1 MKHNFLRRMGALLLA
16 LALALPMAVTTAWAD
31 DGFTITLDKTSLSLS
46 DSATLKVTPAGVSGG
61 SIAYQWEFD
70 SSVVTVTP
78 ASTTA
83 NTNTTISATVKPVG
97 LGPCKIIVT
106 ATWTG
111 TDTSSG
117 TTVTQT
123 ATAECNVDVTC
134 VPVDRIAFDN
144 PSYTMK
150 TGETQQLRL
159 TFTPSTAT
167 NQNPNTDVHWTTSD
181 EKIATVDSSGVVTAI
196 KAGTVTISAS
206 SKQHQNAIPA
216 RCMLTITDAATPAVT
231 VTPESV
237 RALMVGD
244 RFHLTAEVTPD
255 EVKSV
260 VWRSTNPRVAT
271 VEGDRYGAD
280 IVAVG
285 TGSTDIIVTV
295 TGTNNKTA
303 AATRRVTVGSPSSL
317 FATSMTAKGPTSL
330 SLSAGEETQ
339 LAVNVTPATAQVIW
353 ESSRTSVATVD
364 PYTGMVTAIAPGTA
378 TITATAQHQNGT
390 PLTVNYEITVM
401 GRATGIL
408 FSTSAGNIKED
419 VDGQYTQFDA
429 TDGRTRNVSV
439 QVLSSAGAATNTYV
453 NWTCSDTS
461 IVTVTPSSSTT
472 RAELSVPTDKN
483 AGRATITATVYDST
497 TRQPVK
503 GSDNQPLKAELDVVV
518 SGIALS
524 ATSLTMYDGEAKSLS
539 VAHAYGEVSDATAS
553 TVQWTSSDSSIV
565 SMESG
570 TLNAWAKGTATITA
584 TTRDGKYKASCSV
597 TVTEDP
603 GTVVNAGSAA
613 AGNSIKLGTSSVIS
627 QMNNIARQ
635 RAGGA
640 MEYITSIFI
649 TPDQGVVYNTYT
661 SEADTGAG
669 VSMAERYYVNRT
681 TPAADCI
688 PALFFVPNKSFSGE
702 ARISYIGY
710 SNGLPISGVIKVNV
724 TGMGEG
730 STDVTYTAN
739 AAPVTF
745 QAEDFN
751 AICATKTGRTLKYVT
766 FTPPQESV
774 GALYENY
781 INDVHPG
788 QKVTAS
794 TQYNR
799 TGVPS
804 LNSVT
809 FVPAEGYSGTVTI
822 AYRAVDNTNSG
833 YSGRVTINVSKADAA
848 ADPADIY
855 YTAPQDGW
863 ATFRAADF
871 ANASLRTIGETLS
884 HVRFSLPSSSEGTL
898 FLNYRGFGNYD
909 SAVSSTTNY
918 YQAGTP
924 SLSGVTFVPATTAT
938 GQAVITY
945 TGYSTRGT
953 TFTGKVYVGE
963 GAAQPGN
970 PGGNPDTGTGTY
982 YNYTVNSGAS
992 VTLNVG
998 NFNNACLAATGATL
1012 SYIRFTS
1019 LPAST
1024 QGTLRYRTGSSS
1036 YYNNATTSTS
1046 FYRTATSSNT
1056 PLISNVSFLA
1066 SATYTGVVHLPYIG
1080 YNTSG
1085 GSFTGEVTIQVTP
1098 NTIVYTG
1105 TTASPL
1111 RLSASR
1117 IRSAVS
1123 ATFSSELSYIEFTGL
1138 PSTAAGRLYLNY
1150 SGYNTGTQASTG
1162 VRYYASGTPGI
1173 DQISFVPK
1181 ARYSGDAVATYTAY
1195 STTGER
1201 MTGQITFRISA
1212 TGSSGY
1218 FVDMGSYAWAAPS
1231 VDYLRQNNVTDGVT
1245 TNTFGPSQQIL
1256 RRDFVLMLYRA
1267 FKFGGGSAANPGFA
1281 DVPAN
1286 SYYAQAVS
1294 AAKQLGIVNGDGR
1307 NFMPASQ
1314 ITRQDAMVMIR
1325 NAMAAAGKLQGTAST
1340 SILNR
1345 FPDGAAVSNYAR
1357 EAVSTLVQMGAVNGS
1372 NGMLNPHSPITRAE
1386 AAVILHFVMTA

>member
-1 MKHNFLRRMGALLLA
+1 MKHSLLRRAGALVLA

-31 DGFTITLDKTSLSLS
+31 DDFTVSLDKTSLTLS
-46 DSATLKVTPAGVSGG
+46 DSQTLTATPQGVDSRVTYEWKSTNNVVTITPAN
-61 SIAYQWEFD
+61 AA
-70 SSVVTVTP
+70 TV
-78 ASTTA
+78 
-83 NTNTTISATVKPVG
+83 TVKPIEVG
-97 LGPCKIIVT
+97 SGEITVT

-111 TDTSSG
+111 GDGAVKTAAATCPV
-117 TTVTQT
+117 TV
-123 ATAECNVDVTC
+123 DS
-134 VPVDRIAFDN
+134 VPVERMAFHN

-150 TGETQQLRL
+150 TGETQELEL
-159 TFTPSTAT
+159 TFTPSNAT
-167 NQNPNTDVHWTTSD
+167 YTDPVEDVNWRSSD
-181 EKIATVDSSGVVTAI
+181 EKIATVDSRGVVTAI
-196 KAGTVTISAS
+196 KEGTVTISAS
-206 SKQHQNAIPA
+206 SRQHQNVTPA
-216 RCMLTITDAATPAVT
+216 RCMLTITDSATPTVT
-231 VTPESV
+231 VTPDSI

-244 RFHLTAEVTPD
+244 LYRLTAEVTPGD
-255 EVKSV
+255 VKSV
-260 VWRSTNPRVAT
+260 AWRSTNQRVAT
-271 VEGDRYGAD
+271 VEGDQHGAD

-285 TGSTDIIVTV
+285 TGTTDIIVTV

-303 AATRRVTVGSPSSL
+303 TATRRVTVGDANSL
-317 FATSMTAKGPTSL
+317 FATSMTARGSTNL
-330 SLSAGEETQ
+330 SLSAGEEMQ
-339 LAVNVTPATAQVIW
+339 LAVNVTPATAHVTW
-353 ESSRTSVATVD
+353 ESNRPSVAAVD
-364 PYTGMVTAIAPGTA
+364 PSTGKMTAIAPGTA
-378 TITATAQHQNGT
+378 TITATAQSRTGT
-390 PLTVNYEITVM
+390 PLTVSYEVTVM
-401 GRATGIL
+401 GRATGIR
-408 FSTSAGNIKED
+408 FNPNTGNIKD
-419 VDGQYTQFDA
+419 SADGQYQYTQFDA
-429 TDGRTRNVSV
+429 DDGRTRNIAV
-439 QVLSSAGAATNTYV
+439 QVLSQSGLDTNTYV
-453 NWTCSDTS
+453 DWRSSDTS
-461 IVTVTPSSSTT
+461 IVTVTPGSSN
-472 RAELSVPTDKN
+472 RAELMVSSGKT
-483 AGRATITATVYDST
+483 AGKSTITATVYDST

-503 GSDNQPLKAELDVVV
+503 YDSGELLSANLDVVV
-518 SGIALS
+518 SGITLS
-524 ATSLTMYDGEAKSLS
+524 ASSLTMYEGESKSLS
-539 VAHAYGEVSDATAS
+539 IANAYGEAEEAAAT
-553 TVQWTSSDSSIV
+553 TVQWVSSDSSIV

-603 GTVVNAGSAA
+603 GTVVSGGSAV

-627 QMNNIARQ
+627 QMNSIARQ
-635 RAGGA
+635 RAGGT

-649 TPDQGVVYNTYT
+649 TPAQGVVYNTYT

-681 TPAADCI
+681 TPAAECI
-688 PALFFVPNKSFSGE
+688 PALSFVPNKSFSGE

-710 SNGLPISGVIKVNV
+710 SNGLPISGVITVSV

-739 AAPVTF
+739 GAPVTF

-751 AICATKTGRTLKYVT
+751 AICGTKTGRTLKYVT
-766 FTPPQESV
+766 FTPPQENM
-774 GALYENY
+774 GTLYENY
-781 INDVHPG
+781 ASENHPG
-788 QKVTAS
+788 QKVTAAI
-794 TQYNR
+794 QYNR
-799 TGVPS
+799 TGSPNLS
-804 LNSVT
+804 NVT

-822 AYRAVDNTNSG
+822 AYRAVDNTNAG
-833 YSGRVTINVSKADAA
+833 YSGRVTINVNKADATT
-848 ADPADIY
+848 DPADIY

-871 ANASLRTIGETLS
+871 ANASLRTIGEPLS
-884 HVRFSLPSSSEGTL
+884 HVRFTLPPSSEGTL
-898 FLNYRGFGNYD
+898 FHNYRGFGNYD
-909 SAVSSTTNY
+909 SAVASTTSY
-918 YQAGTP
+918 YQTGTP
-924 SLSGVTFVPATTAT
+924 ALSGVTFVPATTST
-938 GQAVITY
+938 GQAAITY

-953 TFTGKVYVGE
+953 TFTGKVYVAE
-963 GAAQPGN
+963 GGAQPGN
-970 PGGNPDTGTGTY
+970 GGSNPGGGTGTGTY

-992 VTLNVG
+992 VTLNASD
-998 NFNNACLAATGATL
+998 FNSACLAATGATL

-1019 LPAST
+1019 LPAGT
-1024 QGTLRYRTGSSS
+1024 QGTLRYRTGNSS
-1036 YYNNATTSTS
+1036 YYNNATVSTS
-1046 FYRTATSSNT
+1046 FYRTSTSSGT

-1117 IRSAVS
+1117 IRSAVNS
-1123 ATFSSELSYIEFTGL
+1123 TFSRDLSYIEFTSL
-1138 PSTAAGRLYLNY
+1138 PGTSAGRMYLGY
-1150 SGYNTGTQASTG
+1150 SGYGTGTQVSTG
-1162 VRYYASGTPGI
+1162 VRYYASSTPGI

-1181 ARYSGDAVATYTAY
+1181 ARYSGDAVAAYTAY

-1201 MTGQITFRISA
+1201 MTGQITFHISA
-1212 TGSSGY
+1212 TGSSSY

-1267 FKFGGGSAANPGFA
+1267 FKFSGGNAANPGFA

-1294 AAKQLGIVNGDGR
+1294 AARQMGIVSGDGR
-1307 NFMPASQ
+1307 NFRPASP

-1325 NAMAAAGKLQGTAST
+1325 NAMSAAGKLQGTAST
-1340 SILNR
+1340 AILNN

-1372 NGMLNPHSPITRAE
+1372 NGMLNPHSAITRAE
-1386 AAVILHFVMTA
+1386 AAVILHFVMTV